1 MRIDSREQHYIEVKR
16 RLDLASGRLTSLD
29 AQIVDVAG
37 AMAYWRASW
46 RQTRDPDAAVAQ
58 VLDQTWPDRADVER
72 AFREWLDAYHE
83 ALEAWGLLSSE
94 AQLRLVQP
102 TRT

>member
-1 MRIDSREQHYIEVKR
+1 MRIDSREQHYTEAKR
-16 RLDLASGRLTSLD
+16 RLDFAAGRLSSLD

-46 RQTRDPDAAVAQ
+46 RQTHDPDAAVAK
-58 VLDQTWPDRADVER
+58 VLSQPWPDREDVER
-72 AFREWLDAYHE
+72 AFEDWLASYHA
-83 ALEAWGLLSSE
+83 ALEAWVQLSSE

-102 TRT
+102 TRS

>member
-1 MRIDSREQHYIEVKR
+1 MRIDSREQHYIEAKR
-16 RLDLASGRLTSLD
+16 RLDMAAGRLSSLD

-46 RQTRDPDAAVAQ
+46 RQTHDPDAAVAQ
-58 VLDQTWPDRADVER
+58 VLDQSWPERADIEQ
-72 AFREWLDAYHE
+72 AFNDWLGSYHDALDA
-83 ALEAWGLLSSE
+83 WGQLSTE

-102 TRT
+102 TRS

>member
-1 MRIDSREQHYIEVKR
+1 MRIETREQHYLEIKR
-16 RLDLASGRLTSLD
+16 QLDLASGRLMSFD

-46 RQTRDPDAAVAQ
+46 RQTRDPEAALVQ
-58 VLDQTWPDRADVER
+58 VLDQSWLER
-72 AFREWLDAYHE
+72 ED
-83 ALEAWGLLSSE
+83 LEAAFHDWLTQYHAALKAWGQLSSE

-102 TRT
+102 TRS